1 MALNRGRCR
10 RGAAPIDRTH
20 LRVEIAAATI
30 AGTAF
35 ALVSPA
41 AAFGWSVLGWGL
53 LLLAMLDWRHFWLPD
68 TLTLG
73 LALLG
78 LVIGGIIEAGH
89 VAERPPGLAPG
100 YGVFWAHAIH
110 SPPVR

>member
-1 MALNRGRCR
+1 MLRRPPGSTRTDTSFPYTTLFRSRSRCDGCRRTRAPFDLVPVLRFALNRGRCR
-10 RGAAPIDRTH
+10 RCAAPIDRTH

-53 LLLAMLDWRHFWLPD
+53 LLLAMLD
-68 TLTLG
+68 
-73 LALLG
+73 
-78 LVIGGIIEAGH
+78 
-89 VAERPPGLAPG
+89 
-100 YGVFWAHAIH
+100 
-110 SPPVR
+110 